1 MQIPID
7 VEVQCTDGEAGRTSA
22 IIVDPATK
30 QVTHVVVKGTG
41 TLLGEFLVPVDMI
54 DQATPHSL
62 NLRWSREKLAEAPRF
77 DKAIFVDEGG
87 ISVEGAMV
95 WPYAGVDD
103 INFGAPSPST
113 FVQVE
118 QVPGSGVAVHV
129 GAHVDATDGRVGK
142 VDEFVIDRESGAITH
157 IILRHGHLWNK
168 EEISV
173 PVSAIDHIADDI
185 VYLKLDKAA
194 VEELPVLPKH

>member
-103 INFGAPSPST
+103 INFGA
-113 FVQVE
+113 
-118 QVPGSGVAVHV
+118 
-129 GAHVDATDGRVGK
+129 
-142 VDEFVIDRESGAITH
+142 
-157 IILRHGHLWNK
+157 
-168 EEISV
+168 
-173 PVSAIDHIADDI
+173 
-185 VYLKLDKAA
+185 
-194 VEELPVLPKH
+194 